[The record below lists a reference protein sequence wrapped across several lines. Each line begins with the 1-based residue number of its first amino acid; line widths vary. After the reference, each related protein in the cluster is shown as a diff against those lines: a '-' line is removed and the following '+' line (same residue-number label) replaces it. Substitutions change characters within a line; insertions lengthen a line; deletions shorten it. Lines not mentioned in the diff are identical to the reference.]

1 MFFKCGEDI
10 KMGDY
15 MLYRFRKFL
24 VAVALYA
31 FGFLNVLILPTAL
44 IVPQA
49 AQAQTMPWEG
59 PLCNLEKS
67 LTGPTSKA
75 IALIALFVAGGLL
88 VFGGELSDFTRRITW
103 MVLALSVMLMGSQ
116 VLSLFGGSTTCTS

>member
-1 MFFKCGEDI
+1 
-10 KMGDY
+10 

-31 FGFLNVLILPTAL
+31 FGFLNVFILPTAL

-49 AQAQTMPWEG
+49 AQAVTMPWES
-59 PLCNLEKS
+59 PLCKLEQS

-103 MVLALSVMLMGSQ
+103 MVLALSVMLMGTS
-116 VLSLFGGSTTCTS
+116 LLNLFGANGDCPTT